1 MSLRGVER
9 SAALCALWR
18 AKVVQLAVG
27 CDTRAAR
34 LELPGVRFFEVD
46 TRRVAEFRERW
57 MPPAAVQL
65 GVDLAKP
72 EHLSP
77 TLVGAGFDVHC
88 PTAWICEGLLEY
100 HDPCFGER
108 LFAALPQGAEQ
119 QLVLTVLDIN
129 WLRFLEKEHAQK
141 PVRMAWRPSRLPAL
155 AWHRALLKRQGWR
168 LQQALSELRPAAP
181 QAAAPEADSLFH
193 LLVASRGEKE
203 EMRAAGWALPEKGGR
218 WDGFLGGREGQGR
231 LGRLGQPGRSD
242 AALLPAK
249 RGRWRLKQGPGSEE
263 CRSGNPHFGRL
274 YAPNG
279 FEPWEPCPGSPGDV

>member
-203 EMRAAGWALPEKGGR
+203 EMRAAGWALPEKGFGST
-218 WDGFLGGREGQGR
+218 FLFPSR
-231 LGRLGQPGRSD
+231 
-242 AALLPAK
+242 
-249 RGRWRLKQGPGSEE
+249 QGPLGWLP
-263 CRSGNPHFGRL
+263 RWPRR
-274 YAPNG
+274 
-279 FEPWEPCPGSPGDV
+279 PGSPWPPGPAWPQRCRAFAGKAWALEVETGPRF